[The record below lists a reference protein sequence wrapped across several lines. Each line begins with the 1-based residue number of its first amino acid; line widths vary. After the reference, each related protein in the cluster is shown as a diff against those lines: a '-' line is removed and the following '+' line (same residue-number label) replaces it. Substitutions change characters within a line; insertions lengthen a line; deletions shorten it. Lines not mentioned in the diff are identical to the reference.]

1 MVHLSGQVTDGDT
14 VYSINLAS
22 DADQVNGGVDVKD
35 VPVLVEKVGGKLFF
49 RGGAY
54 FASQGSATGERWVL
68 APGDLLTNV
77 VNKLINRSDLA
88 RALRKAAGDSVQRKS
103 GPVIA
108 GKQSDELAGS
118 GVSVFVAS
126 AGTGPPLRFQSA
138 GGTELSDHFSNL
150 KLDLDYTKPVHL
162 DMPAKF
168 VDLNDRNTLPVH
180 FVDVPGTISFDS
192 CTTQGCTLSVQV
204 RNTGG
209 LDGAATV
216 TFIVKR
222 QGTQLGSCI
231 ADIKTVGPNQVTSAS
246 CHISFDDTVSV
257 TAYLTV
263 NNLVT

>member
-1 MVHLSGQVTDGDT
+1 MTEAVNSFASARMVHLSGQVTDGDT

-49 RGGAY
+49 RGGSY

-138 GGTELSDHFSNL
+138 GGTE
-150 KLDLDYTKPVHL
+150 
-162 DMPAKF
+162 
-168 VDLNDRNTLPVH
+168 
-180 FVDVPGTISFDS
+180 
-192 CTTQGCTLSVQV
+192 
-204 RNTGG
+204 
-209 LDGAATV
+209 
-216 TFIVKR
+216 
-222 QGTQLGSCI
+222 
-231 ADIKTVGPNQVTSAS
+231 
-246 CHISFDDTVSV
+246 
-257 TAYLTV
+257 
-263 NNLVT
+263 